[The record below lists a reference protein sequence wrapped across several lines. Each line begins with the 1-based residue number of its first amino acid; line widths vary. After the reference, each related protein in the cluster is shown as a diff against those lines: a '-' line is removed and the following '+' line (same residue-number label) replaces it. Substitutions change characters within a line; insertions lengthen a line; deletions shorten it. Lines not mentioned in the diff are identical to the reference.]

1 MMAGE
6 PAGEIVPEFHRS
18 PWSRSLRS
26 EHEGELRSVLVA
38 ILLAALVVTVAD
50 SAVLHLLGTA

>member
-1 MMAGE
+1 MMGSE

-18 PWSRSLRS
+18 PRSQSSRS

-38 ILLAALVVTVAD
+38 MLLAALVVTVAD